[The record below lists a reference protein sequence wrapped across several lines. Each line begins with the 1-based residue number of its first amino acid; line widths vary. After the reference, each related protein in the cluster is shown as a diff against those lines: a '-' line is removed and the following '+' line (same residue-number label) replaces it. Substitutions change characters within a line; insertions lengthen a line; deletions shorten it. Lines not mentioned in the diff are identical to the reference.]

1 MDSDIRKLFATF
13 GEVNSA
19 VIIRDKL
26 NGRSRGTAFVDM
38 LNDAQAA
45 QAVLTLNKSMLDG
58 RPISVNEI
66 EYSPHRYRN

>member
-58 RPISVNEI
+58 RPISVSEI